1 LLVGE
6 GEDVDPRALAAQQP
20 GDVLSAPAKPPTDD
34 ALRALIQLHG
44 EIEPMDMPSVSV
56 PAGEWGTGAW
66 APMEIKPDGP
76 AGSVDPNDPDQPIP
90 APGA

>member
-1 LLVGE
+1 SAE
-6 GEDVDPRALAAQQP
+6 EIDPRALAAQQP
-20 GDVLSAPAKPPTDD
+20 GDVLSAPANPPTDD

-56 PAGEWGTGAW
+56 PAGEWGTGEW
-66 APMEIKPDGP
+66 APMTIEPDGP
-76 AGSVDPNDPDQPIP
+76 AGSVGPNDPDQPIP